1 MRFSEVLILSFKKKK
16 QRIFSRIKIQ
26 FVVDEKEIKKA
37 ERLRMGV
44 SLTTSCY
51 DVSETGRLN
60 VTSYI
65 IFKSF

>member
-1 MRFSEVLILSFKKKK
+1 MRFSEVLILSFTKKK
-16 QRIFSRIKIQ
+16 QRIFSHIKMQ
-26 FVVDEKEIKKA
+26 FVVDEKEIKKP

-44 SLTTSCY
+44 SLTTFCD

-60 VTSYI
+60 VTSYV

>member
-1 MRFSEVLILSFKKKK
+1 MRFSEVLILSFTKKK
-16 QRIFSRIKIQ
+16 QIIFSHMKMQ

-51 DVSETGRLN
+51 DITETGRLN

>member
-1 MRFSEVLILSFKKKK
+1 MKM
-16 QRIFSRIKIQ
+16 Q

-51 DVSETGRLN
+51 DITETGRLN